1 MSSLD
6 VMNLATQCAEKQEC
20 FGPNLVACLVNLIT
34 DLIRVCY
41 SANLDLSSQE
51 AFNPQNH

>member
-6 VMNLATQCAEKQEC
+6 VMNLAAQCAEKQES

-41 SANLDLSSQE
+41 SAKLDLS
-51 AFNPQNH
+51 F